1 MVCDDTFLNR
11 EFNENGNYERILI
24 PEQMRNYALLIA
36 IFLISYSY
44 CSGQNLK
51 SFTNG
56 PLKLYYEEYGKGPAL
71 YILSGGPGE
80 APDHPYRQIVD
91 SLKSF
96 YTCILIHQRGS
107 GKSRNI
113 PINEKT
119 ITIGN
124 YTHDIELLRKERGD
138 KKVTLLGVSW
148 GGLLAM
154 NYAAF
159 YPNYVSNLILVSSAP
174 PSHSVWNVL
183 YDNQY
188 ARRSQVELDSM
199 DLLQK
204 IFSAKTEKEL
214 DSLKVVT
221 PDCREVVAY
230 KEFIA
235 LHVRAMYYDRAK
247 ISKENLNELFYN
259 FNFQPIPII
268 DQEVLES
275 KWDITGKLKKLKIPA
290 LIVYGRQDDQGES
303 TFYLQKEC
311 LKFSE
316 THVIEKC
323 GHEILE
329 EQPTEFF
336 KILMAYVKRTRN

>member
-1 MVCDDTFLNR
+1 
-11 EFNENGNYERILI
+11 
-24 PEQMRNYALLIA
+24 MRNYFLLITLL
-36 IFLISYSY
+36 LIVGTY
-44 CSGQNLK
+44 CPGQNLK
-51 SFTNG
+51 SFNNG
-56 PLKLYYEEYGKGPAL
+56 SFELYYEEYGKGPAL

-80 APDHPYRQIVD
+80 APEHPYRQIAD

-119 ITIGN
+119 ITIEN
-124 YTHDIELLRKERGD
+124 YTQDINLLRKERGD
-138 KKVTLLGVSW
+138 KNITLLGVSW

-159 YPNYVSNLILVSSAP
+159 HPEFVSNLILISSAP
-174 PSHSVWNVL
+174 PSYSLWNVL

-188 ARRSQVELDSM
+188 ARRSKVELDSM
-199 DLLQK
+199 DMLHK
-204 IFSAKTEKEL
+204 IFAIKTEKEL
-214 DSLKVVT
+214 DSLKTVT
-221 PDCREVVAY
+221 PNCEEVVAY

-235 LHVRAMYYDRAK
+235 LHVRAMYYDKSK
-247 ISKENLNELFYN
+247 ISEKNFNDLFYS

-268 DQEVLES
+268 DKEVLDTR
-275 KWDITGKLKKLKIPA
+275 WDITNQLKKLNIPA

-311 LKFSE
+311 LNFSE

-329 EQPTEFF
+329 EQPTAFF
-336 KILMAYVKRTRN
+336 KILMEYVKRTRN